1 MKIILIAI
9 ALFTISSAL
18 PAKVIVLNISSTS
31 GSSKIPDKKI
41 TKTIEAVLGETF
53 KIPLGST
60 TDEFMQINASE
71 SSSFPEDINAPKDI
85 LFKIQLLKIVDG
97 KEMITASPNVV
108 TVLGVDAVITQ
119 ESKDKSKFLEIAI
132 MPTKIIE

>member
-97 KEMITASPNVV
+97 KEMITSSPNVI
-108 TVLGVDAVITQ
+108 TVLGANAMITR
-119 ESKDKSKFLEIAI
+119 ESKDETEFLEIAI
-132 MPTKIIE
+132 LPKKFVE

>member
-97 KEMITASPNVV
+97 KEMITSSPNVI
-108 TVLGVDAVITQ
+108 TVLGANAMITR
-119 ESKDKSKFLEIAI
+119 ESKDETEFLEIAI
-132 MPTKIIE
+132 LPKIFVE